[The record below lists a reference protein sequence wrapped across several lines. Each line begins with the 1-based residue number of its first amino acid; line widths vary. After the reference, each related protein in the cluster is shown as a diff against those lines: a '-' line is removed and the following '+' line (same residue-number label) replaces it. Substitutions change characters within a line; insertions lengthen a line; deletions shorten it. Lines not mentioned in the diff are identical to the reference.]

1 MATLPDALSRKPA
14 GKERVPKEVMAEHQR
29 DRVLTAAIE
38 VFAKRGYPGTTVDH
52 IVSVAKIG
60 VGNFYN
66 LFGGKEECFLQA
78 YDRAVESAREQIV
91 EAVPADA
98 EWPVRAREALRALLS
113 AIEADPLRARLALV
127 EVQTAGPKGLARY
140 EKTLEAV
147 TPLLREGRDSS
158 PVADELPK
166 RLEEA
171 IAGGLAWFLQQRVV
185 VGKLGDLDERLS
197 DAMEIVV
204 EPYVGRK
211 KTRALIADA

>member
-1 MATLPDALSRKPA
+1 MASLPDALARKPA

-52 IVSVAKIG
+52 IVSAAKIG

-91 EAVPADA
+91 AAVPADE
-98 EWPVRAREALRALLS
+98 EWPIQAREALRALLA
-113 AIEADPLRARLALV
+113 AIEAEPLRARLALV
-127 EVQTAGPKGLARY
+127 EVQTAGAKGLERY
-140 EKTLEAV
+140 EQTLAGV
-147 TPLLREGRDSS
+147 TPLLLRGRDAS
-158 PVADELPK
+158 PVAGELPK

-185 VGKLGDLDERLS
+185 TGELGDIDERLS

-204 EPYVGRK
+204 EPYLGRDA
-211 KTRALIADA
+211 TRALL